1 MKKIWF
7 INQTAGSPY
16 HGMVFRT
23 YYLAYEMVKLGYDV
37 TIYSGSFSHNYF
49 KLPETSGM
57 FTEENIDG
65 IKYVWVDLPAY
76 KQSKSLGRIIAM
88 FLFPLKLF
96 LLKPKNSPDAIIVS
110 SPPPVSFIAG
120 LYWSFRTKSK
130 LFFEVRD
137 IWPLSIQNLG
147 SYSANNPFIFF
158 LSIIEKL
165 AYKKSDYVA
174 SVLPKSYLHFTSK
187 GMKSEKFIY
196 VPNGVLIEKKSD
208 TKGSQTLRS
217 LTELKNNNKFLIGY
231 TGTFG
236 FANAIHLLVEAAE
249 KVSDLKNIHFVLIGD
264 GSHKSLIEEQIKSLG
279 LGNFSILPPVSK
291 VEIPSILE
299 QLDVGYIGLLK
310 DEIFQFG
317 ISPNKIFDYM
327 LAKLPIIMAISAGN
341 DLVKEANCGMS
352 VPSCK
357 PEEIAHAIRSL
368 FTMVPEQR
376 KKLGENGHEFVN
388 QNHLYEQVVKR
399 YLEKI

>member
-1 MKKIWF
+1 MKKKIWF

-23 YYLAYEMVKLGYDV
+23 YYLAYEMVKLGHEV
-37 TIYSGSFSHNYF
+37 TVYSGSFSHNYF
-49 KLPETSGM
+49 KLPKTSGM

-65 IKYVWVDLPAY
+65 IKYVWVKLPGY
-76 KQSKSLGRIIAM
+76 TQSKSLGRIVAM

-96 LLKPKNSPDAIIVS
+96 FLNPKNSPDAIIVS
-110 SPPPVSFIAG
+110 SPPPVSFMAG

-147 SYSANNPFIFF
+147 SYSANNPFIFT
-158 LSIIEKL
+158 LGLIEKL
-165 AYKKSDYVA
+165 AYKKSDFVS
-174 SVLPKSYLHFTSK
+174 SVLPKSYLHFISK
-187 GMKSEKFIY
+187 GMKPEKFIY
-196 VPNGVLIEKKSD
+196 VPNGVLIQDFEKKESE
-208 TKGSQTLRS
+208 TLS
-217 LTELKNNNKFLIGY
+217 ALSELKKNNKFLIGY
-231 TGTFG
+231 TGTIG
-236 FANAIHLLVEAAE
+236 FANALHNLIEAAE
-249 KVSDLKNIHFVLIGD
+249 KVNDLKDIHFVLIGE
-264 GSHKSLIEEQIKSLG
+264 GSHKGMIEAQICSLG
-279 LGNFSILPPVSK
+279 LENVSILPPVSK
-291 VEIPSILE
+291 TEIPMILD

-327 LAKLPIIMAISAGN
+327 LAKLPVIMAISAGN
-341 DLVKEANCGMS
+341 DLVNEANCGIS

-357 PEEIAHAIRSL
+357 PKEIAEAIKNL
-368 FTMVPEQR
+368 FNMLPEQR
-376 KKLGENGHEFVN
+376 KMLGENGHHFVC
-388 QNHLYEQVVKR
+388 QNHLYDKVVKR